1 MIALLFI
8 IIVVGAS
15 IAITYYTNPAPGWF
29 DYYKGAMIGFF
40 LSGVILYILNEK
52 RRKRELKKSR

>member
-8 IIVVGAS
+8 IIVVGAG
-15 IAITYYTNPAPGWF
+15 IAITYYTNPEPGWF
-29 DYYKGAMIGFF
+29 DYYKAAMIGFF
-40 LSGVILYILNEK
+40 LSGVILYVLNEK